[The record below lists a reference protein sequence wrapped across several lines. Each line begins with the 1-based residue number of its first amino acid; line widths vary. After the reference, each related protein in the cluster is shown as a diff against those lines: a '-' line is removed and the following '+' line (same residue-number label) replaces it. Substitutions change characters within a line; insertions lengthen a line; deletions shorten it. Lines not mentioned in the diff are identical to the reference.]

1 MTPNDVIVTAKK
13 SLQDSLFLR
22 APDKYVAD
30 TLLNYVN
37 MAVRKMVMMRPDLF
51 TKLENSYNAVA
62 GLRVDRVL
70 QTCPTDSYRLVEIFT
85 ATNGNAINVLEEVDY
100 AHFVRADRSWSTHP
114 AGVPTKYMRHPR
126 NPNKFFLYPRPST
139 GTTLQMEYIQVQP
152 TYTLNQTIEGIN
164 DNYFPALVDAVV
176 YYVLTIENAESSSG
190 IGVGRANMYRNTFYS
205 AIDTSADARLL
216 TDVDNLPMQPRRLL
230 NEAR

>member
-1 MTPNDVIVTAKK
+1 MTPNDIIITARK

-22 APDKYVAD
+22 GPDKYVAD

-51 TKLENSYNAVA
+51 TKLESNFAVPQ
-62 GLRVDRVL
+62 LKVDRVL

-85 ATNGNAINVLEEVDY
+85 ATNGGNVVVLEEVDY
-100 AHFVRADRSWSTHP
+100 AHFVRADRSWSTH
-114 AGVPTKYMRHPR
+114 ASAIPTKYMRHPR
-126 NPNKFFLYPRPST
+126 NPNKFFLYPKPST
-139 GTTLQMEYIQVQP
+139 GTSLQMEYIKVQSA
-152 TYTLNQTIEGIN
+152 YTLNETIEGIN

-190 IGVGRANMYRNTFYS
+190 IGIGRANMYLNTFYS
-205 AIDTSADARLL
+205 AIDTSADSRLL